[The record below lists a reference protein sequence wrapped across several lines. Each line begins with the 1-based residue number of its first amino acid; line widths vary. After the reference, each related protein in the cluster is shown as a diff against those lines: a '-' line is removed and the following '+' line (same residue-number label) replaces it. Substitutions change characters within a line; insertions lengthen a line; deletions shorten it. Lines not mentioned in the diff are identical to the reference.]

1 MRWSSPELGA
11 VSPGEFIPLAE
22 SSGLIVDMGNWAIAE
37 ACRQGS
43 HWGSQGLDLSV
54 SVNVSAHNL
63 MAEGF
68 LDTIAQAL
76 RESHF
81 MAGRLILELTE
92 STLINASGQVIELLA
107 QLESMGIRIAI
118 DDFGTGYSS
127 FAYLRQFPL
136 DRLKIDKSFVDDIEE
151 DSNARS
157 IVAAIIDLGHHLN
170 LQVLAEG
177 VETPGQLEA
186 LQELG
191 CDLYQGFLSSPA
203 IAPDAVK
210 ELALQ
215 L

>member
-1 MRWSSPELGA
+1 MSEQIL
-11 VSPGEFIPLAE
+11 
-22 SSGLIVDMGNWAIAE
+22 SGLADIVNE
-37 ACRQGS
+37 
-43 HWGSQGLDLSV
+43 V
-54 SVNVSAHNL
+54 
-63 MAEGF
+63 
-68 LDTIAQAL
+68 
-76 RESHF
+76 
-81 MAGRLILELTE
+81 AG
-92 STLINASGQVIELLA
+92 VPVDDV
-107 QLESMGIRIAI
+107 QL
-118 DDFGTGYSS
+118 
-127 FAYLRQFPL
+127 
-136 DRLKIDKSFVDDIEE
+136 DKSFVDDIEE